1 MASLFKAAIRSQLS
15 KLSNMFNEES
25 ETIALKIPMTRCN
38 EFLVKLH
45 DFVIQEQGVPTIT
58 KEDNKMDFQNR
69 LILLNKEVDQNLS
82 QIPSELKTW
91 IQEQNVE
98 IIKHKIQKDISTFSL
113 EEAIEKV
120 INNKDIDSHIKLETL
135 KQFKIIEFNENQ
147 KPFKDQIASIV
158 LDKSQSSITT
168 ILQKKID
175 QDDEHFFVNSY
186 EYVLGEKNFIL
197 DLQEGS
203 CKFLIDIS
211 KFYINNYF
219 QEERDRILN
228 LINDQ
233 ESVVDLFGD
242 IILDTRLYKERN
254 AKVLTCVTSA
264 TLQEF
269 FQDIKKQNSLSHRSA
284 SRSLSK
290 AVNEGT
296 QQTPKGLYEIEC
308 KNVFNFL
315 EDHFK
320 QKEHSN
326 VFIISRIL
334 KDLSFLGSFVG
345 ILGKNHQQTENG
357 NGSTEDRPINL
368 FFYYLVNQEEYD
380 NKPLSELIVDN
391 LNQKIIDISSS
402 QINQALFEK
411 SDLGSVTQINFDLPN
426 KILIGVNIKIRSEIL
441 NNPVVLIAQVK
452 ESYNKSIHSP
462 KIQHDAQDISEYEG
476 DLQKKIKA

>member
-69 LILLNKEVDQNLS
+69 LILLSKEIDENLS

-91 IQEQNVE
+91 IQDQNVE
-98 IIKHKIQKDISTFSL
+98 IKKHKIQKDISTFSL

-120 INNKDIDSHIKLETL
+120 VNNKDIDTHIKLETL
-135 KQFKIIEFNENQ
+135 KQFKIIEFKENQ
-147 KPFKDQIASIV
+147 EPFKDQIANIV

-175 QDDEHFFVNSY
+175 QNDEHFFVNSY

-211 KFYINNYF
+211 KVYINNYF

-233 ESVVDLFGD
+233 ESVADLFGD

-254 AKVLTCVTSA
+254 AKIHTCVTSA
-264 TLQEF
+264 VLQDF
-269 FQDIKKQNSLSHRSA
+269 FQDIKKQNSHSQRSA

-290 AVNEGT
+290 ACNEGM
-296 QQTPKGLYEIEC
+296 QQTPKGVYEIEC
-308 KNVFNFL
+308 NNVFNFL

-320 QKEHSN
+320 QQEHSN

-345 ILGKNHQQTENG
+345 IQSKNHQQTENG
-357 NGSTEDRPINL
+357 NKSAEEKPINL

-380 NKPLSELIVDN
+380 NKPLSELIIDN
-391 LNQKIIDISSS
+391 LNQKLIDISSS

-426 KILIGVNIKIRSEIL
+426 KILIGVNIKIRNEIL
-441 NNPVVLIAQVK
+441 NNPVFLITQVR
-452 ESYNKSIHSP
+452 ESYKNSIVSP
-462 KIQHDAQDISEYEG
+462 KIQHDAQDISEFEG
-476 DLQKKIKA
+476 DLQKKVKA